1 MNRVKGLALMAG
13 LALVVAACG
22 GSSTSSEPASSEK
35 PAGWLES
42 IGAGE
47 GALNLIIW
55 EGYAERGAVDPAYD
69 WVTGF
74 EAETGCIV
82 NTTSMTDSANGV
94 QLLQSGEYDGGSF
107 SGDASVRLMKAGDVA
122 PVNVDLLANYANVF
136 SGLKNKAHNSMDGM
150 PYGVPHGRGANVLM
164 WNTAAVTTAPTSWDP
179 VWEGGAAYKGK
190 ISVYDSSIYIADAA
204 IHLMATRPEL
214 GIKDPYQL
222 NDEQFAAAITL
233 LEAQRDNGAVYWGT
247 AADQITSF
255 ASGDLVVGT
264 TWQYQANMLA
274 AEPAVK
280 VDTTLP
286 EEGSTGWSDTWMMAT
301 KAAHPNCMYLWMD
314 HMMSAEANAQA
325 TVWFGEAPTSE
336 AACEAAEA
344 LSPGHC
350 DQFHATD
357 EAYFDKVWYWSTPQA
372 DCADDDAA
380 TMCKD
385 QDAWVEAWTTLRG
398 N

>member
-1 MNRVKGLALMAG
+1 MKSVKRFAAVAAIAILA
-13 LALVVAACG
+13 AACG
-22 GSSTSSEPASSEK
+22 GSTASASPTDK
-35 PAGWLES
+35 PAGWLDA
-42 IGAGE
+42 IGDGE

-69 WVTGF
+69 WVTPF
-74 EAETGCIV
+74 ESATGCKV

-122 PVNVDLLANYANVF
+122 PVNVSLLDNYANLF
-136 SGLKNKAHNSMDGM
+136 SGLKDKSHNSLGGV

-164 WNTAAVTTAPTSWDP
+164 WNTDAVTTAPTSWDP
-179 VWEGGAAYKGK
+179 VWEGGSAYKGK

-204 IHLMATRPEL
+204 IHLMATKPEL

-274 AEPAVK
+274 SEPKVK
-280 VDTTLP
+280 IATTLP
-286 EEGSTGWSDTWMMAT
+286 AEGSTGWSDTWMMAT
-301 KAAHPNCMYLWMD
+301 KAKHPNCMYLWMN
-314 HMMSAEANAQA
+314 HMMSAEANGQA
-325 TVWFGEAPTSE
+325 TVWFGEAPTSQ
-336 AACEAAEA
+336 AACDYAETI
-344 LSPGHC
+344 SPGHC
-350 DQFHATD
+350 EQFHATD
-357 EAYFDKVWYWSTPQA
+357 EAYFEKVWYWSTPQA

-380 TMCKD
+380 TTCKD

>member
-1 MNRVKGLALMAG
+1 MRRWKSIAAIAG
-13 LALVVAACG
+13 LTVVVGACG
-22 GSSTSSEPASSEK
+22 GSTASVAPTDK
-35 PAGWLES
+35 PAGWLDA

-55 EGYAERGAVDPAYD
+55 EGYAERGATDPAYD
-69 WVTGF
+69 WVTPF
-74 EAETGCIV
+74 ETETGCKV

-122 PVNVDLLANYANVF
+122 PINVSLLSNYADVF
-136 SGLKNKAHNSMDGM
+136 AGLKNKSHNSLGGV

-164 WNTAAVTTAPTSWDP
+164 WNTDAVTTAPTSWDP
-179 VWEGGAAYKGK
+179 VWEGGSAYKGK

-204 IHLMATRPEL
+204 IHLMKTKPEL

-222 NDEQFAAAITL
+222 NDEQFAAAIKL
-233 LEAQRDNGAVYWGT
+233 LEAQRDNGAVYWST

-274 AEPAVK
+274 SEPKVK
-280 VDTTLP
+280 IATTLP

-301 KAAHPNCMYLWMD
+301 KAKHPNCMYLWMN
-314 HMMSAEANAQA
+314 HMMSAKANGQA
-325 TVWFGEAPTSE
+325 TVWFGEAPTSQ
-336 AACEAAEA
+336 AACDYAETI
-344 LSPGHC
+344 SPGHC
-350 DQFHATD
+350 TQFHATD
-357 EAYFDKVWYWSTPQA
+357 EAYFEKVWYWSTPQA
-372 DCADDDAA
+372 DCADEDAA
-380 TMCKD
+380 TSCKD

>member
-1 MNRVKGLALMAG
+1 MRRWKSIAAIAALA
-13 LALVVAACG
+13 VVAGACG
-22 GSSTSSEPASSEK
+22 GSTASADPTDK
-35 PAGWLES
+35 PAGWLDA
-42 IGAGE
+42 IGEGE

-69 WVTGF
+69 WVTPF
-74 EAETGCIV
+74 ETATGCKV

-122 PVNVDLLANYANVF
+122 PVNVSLLDNYANVF
-136 SGLKNKAHNSMDGM
+136 AGLKDKSHNSLGGV

-164 WNTAAVTTAPTSWDP
+164 WNSDVVTTAPTSWDP
-179 VWEGGAAYKGK
+179 VWEGGSAYKGK

-204 IHLMATRPEL
+204 IHLMKTKPEL

-222 NDEQFAAAITL
+222 NDEQFAAAISL

-274 AEPAVK
+274 SEPKVK
-280 VDTTLP
+280 KI
-286 EEGSTGWSDTWMMAT
+286 GR
-301 KAAHPNCMYLWMD
+301 AH
-314 HMMSAEANAQA
+314 
-325 TVWFGEAPTSE
+325 V
-336 AACEAAEA
+336 
-344 LSPGHC
+344 
-350 DQFHATD
+350 
-357 EAYFDKVWYWSTPQA
+357 
-372 DCADDDAA
+372 
-380 TMCKD
+380 
-385 QDAWVEAWTTLRG
+385 
-398 N
+398 

>member
-1 MNRVKGLALMAG
+1 MRTWKRAAMAAG
-13 LALVVAACG
+13 LALTVAACG
-22 GSSTSSEPASSEK
+22 GTTASAGPTDK
-35 PAGWLES
+35 PAGWLDS
-42 IGAGE
+42 IGTGE

-55 EGYAERGAVDPAYD
+55 EGYAERGATDPAYD
-69 WVTGF
+69 WVTPF
-74 EAETGCIV
+74 ETETGCKV

-122 PVNVDLLANYANVF
+122 PINVSLLSNYANVF
-136 SGLKNKAHNSMDGM
+136 AGLKNKAHNSLDGV

-164 WNTAAVTTAPTSWDP
+164 WNTKAVTTAPTSWDP

-204 IHLMATRPEL
+204 IHLMKTKPEL
-214 GIKDPYQL
+214 GIKNPYQL
-222 NDEQFAAAITL
+222 NETQFAAAIKL
-233 LEAQRDNGAVYWGT
+233 LEAQRDNGAVYWST

-274 AEPAVK
+274 SEPKVK
-280 VDTTLP
+280 IATTLP

-301 KAAHPNCMYLWMD
+301 KAKHPNCMYLWMN
-314 HMMSAEANAQA
+314 HMMSAKANGQA
-325 TVWFGEAPTSE
+325 TVWFGEAPTSQ
-336 AACEAAEA
+336 AACDYAETI
-344 LSPGHC
+344 SPGHC
-350 DQFHATD
+350 ANFHATD

-372 DCADDDAA
+372 DCADTDPA
-380 TMCKD
+380 TTCKD
-385 QDAWVEAWTTLRG
+385 QDAWVQAWTTLRG